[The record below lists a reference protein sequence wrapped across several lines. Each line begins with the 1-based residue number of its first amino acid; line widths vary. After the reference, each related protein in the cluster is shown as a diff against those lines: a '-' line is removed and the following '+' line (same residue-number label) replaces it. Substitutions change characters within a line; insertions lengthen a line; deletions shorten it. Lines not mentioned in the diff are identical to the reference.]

1 MISDILTIAVPAVIV
16 LVLVI
21 VLATSCYTVAPT
33 DRALVITGPGGRRF
47 VIGKSALI
55 VPFIMR
61 RDWLSL
67 GVIQVKLQT
76 EQSIPTKDALLID
89 VGAVANVQIGVT
101 PFTDADG
108 VEHNPLE
115 IAARNYLNQD
125 KTKMMTD
132 VSEVLLGKM
141 REAIGRTDIRTLMQ
155 NRDEFN
161 ETIVSA
167 AHDDMLAL
175 GLELVTF
182 NVQDFSDQQG
192 VIADMGAEMASRITQ
207 EAQLAR
213 INSEQTVAERQNELD
228 LKQAD
233 LQKQSDRAKAEADM
247 VYDITKA
254 ERQKDLNIATQNAEI
269 AAEERHIELERKKAE
284 TREQELTATVRKQ
297 ADADRYAAEQKADAD
312 RYAAEQKADAQL
324 YTETK
329 KAEAVKVTAGA
340 EAESIKLKGNAE
352 GEAIAAKGKGEAEGI
367 EAQGKA
373 YNAMNNTFILTQQY
387 IGILP
392 DIARAIADPL
402 AKVDKIT
409 MYGEGNT
416 TKMVGDTTNAMT
428 QLNSA
433 FQESLGIDLTALL
446 QGAIAG
452 HAAGTAIAKSDD
464 APDEQVSDEQ

>member
-101 PFTDADG
+101 PFTDAEG

-233 LQKQSDRAKAEADM
+233 LQKQSDHAKAEADM

-269 AAEERHIELERKKAE
+269 AAEERRIELERKKAE

-297 ADADRYAAEQKADAD
+297 ADAD

-340 EAESIKLKGNAE
+340 EAESIKLKGSAE

-464 APDEQVSDEQ
+464 APDEQVTDEQ

>member
-101 PFTDADG
+101 PFTDAEG

-269 AAEERHIELERKKAE
+269 AAEERRIELERKKAE

-297 ADADRYAAEQKADAD
+297 ADAD

-340 EAESIKLKGNAE
+340 EAESIKLKGSAE

>member
-16 LVLVI
+16 LVIVI

-101 PFTDADG
+101 PFTDAEG

-269 AAEERHIELERKKAE
+269 AAEERRIELERKKAE

-297 ADADRYAAEQKADAD
+297 ADAD

-464 APDEQVSDEQ
+464 APNEQVPDEQ

>member
-16 LVLVI
+16 LVIII

-101 PFTDADG
+101 PFTDAEG

-269 AAEERHIELERKKAE
+269 AAEERRIELERKKAE

-297 ADADRYAAEQKADAD
+297 ADAD

-352 GEAIAAKGKGEAEGI
+352 GQAIAAKGKGEAEGI

>member
-16 LVLVI
+16 LVIVI

-101 PFTDADG
+101 PFTDAEG

-269 AAEERHIELERKKAE
+269 AAEERRIELERKKAE

-297 ADADRYAAEQKADAD
+297 ADAD

-352 GEAIAAKGKGEAEGI
+352 GQAIAAKGKGEAEGI

-464 APDEQVSDEQ
+464 VSDKRVPDEQ

>member
-16 LVLVI
+16 LVIVI

-101 PFTDADG
+101 PFTDAEG

-269 AAEERHIELERKKAE
+269 AAEERRIELERKKAE

-297 ADADRYAAEQKADAD
+297 ADAD

-340 EAESIKLKGNAE
+340 EAESIKLKGSAE

-464 APDEQVSDEQ
+464 APDEQVPDEQ

>member
-16 LVLVI
+16 LVIVI

-101 PFTDADG
+101 PFTDAEG

-269 AAEERHIELERKKAE
+269 AAEERRIELERKKAE

-297 ADADRYAAEQKADAD
+297 ADAD

-340 EAESIKLKGNAE
+340 EAESIKLKGSAE

-464 APDEQVSDEQ
+464 VPDEQTPDEQ

>member
-16 LVLVI
+16 LVIVI

-101 PFTDADG
+101 PFTDAEG

-269 AAEERHIELERKKAE
+269 ATEERRIELERKKAE

-297 ADADRYAAEQKADAD
+297 ADAD

-352 GEAIAAKGKGEAEGI
+352 GQAIAAKGKGEAEGI

>member
-16 LVLVI
+16 LVIVI

-269 AAEERHIELERKKAE
+269 AAEERRIELERKKAE

-297 ADADRYAAEQKADAD
+297 ADAD

-340 EAESIKLKGNAE
+340 EAESIKLKGSAE

-464 APDEQVSDEQ
+464 VPDEQVPDKQ

>member
-101 PFTDADG
+101 PFTDAEG

-269 AAEERHIELERKKAE
+269 AAEERRIELERKKAE

-297 ADADRYAAEQKADAD
+297 ADAD

-340 EAESIKLKGNAE
+340 EAESIKLKGSAE

-464 APDEQVSDEQ
+464 VPDEQAPDEQ

>member
-16 LVLVI
+16 LVIVI

-101 PFTDADG
+101 PFTDAEG

-269 AAEERHIELERKKAE
+269 AAEERRIELERKKAE

-297 ADADRYAAEQKADAD
+297 ADAD

-352 GEAIAAKGKGEAEGI
+352 GQAIAAKGKGEAEGI

-464 APDEQVSDEQ
+464 APNEQVPDEQ

>member
-233 LQKQSDRAKAEADM
+233 LQKQSDHAKAEADM

-269 AAEERHIELERKKAE
+269 AAEERRIELERKKAE

-297 ADADRYAAEQKADAD
+297 ADAD

-340 EAESIKLKGNAE
+340 EAESIKLKGSAE

-452 HAAGTAIAKSDD
+452 HAAGTAIAKSDN
-464 APDEQVSDEQ
+464 APDEQVPDEQVPDEQ

>member
-16 LVLVI
+16 LVIVI

-101 PFTDADG
+101 PFTDAEG

-269 AAEERHIELERKKAE
+269 AAEERRIELERKKAE

-297 ADADRYAAEQKADAD
+297 ADAD

-433 FQESLGIDLTALL
+433 FQESLGIDLTSLL

-464 APDEQVSDEQ
+464 APDEQVPDEQ

>member
-16 LVLVI
+16 LVIVI

-101 PFTDADG
+101 PFTDAEG

-269 AAEERHIELERKKAE
+269 AAEERRIELERKKAE

-297 ADADRYAAEQKADAD
+297 ADAD

-352 GEAIAAKGKGEAEGI
+352 GQAIAAKGKGEAEGI

-464 APDEQVSDEQ
+464 VPDEQTPDEQ

>member
-1 MISDILTIAVPAVIV
+1 MISDILTIAVPVVIV
-16 LVLVI
+16 LVIVI

-101 PFTDADG
+101 PFTDAEG

-269 AAEERHIELERKKAE
+269 AAEERRIELERKKAE

-297 ADADRYAAEQKADAD
+297 ADAD

-352 GEAIAAKGKGEAEGI
+352 GQAIAAKGKGEAEGI

-464 APDEQVSDEQ
+464 VPDEQVTDEQ

>member
-16 LVLVI
+16 LVIVI

-101 PFTDADG
+101 PFTDAEG

-269 AAEERHIELERKKAE
+269 AAEERRIELERKKAE

-297 ADADRYAAEQKADAD
+297 ADAD

-464 APDEQVSDEQ
+464 APDEQAPDEQ

>member
-101 PFTDADG
+101 PFTDAEG

-269 AAEERHIELERKKAE
+269 AAEERRIELERKKAE

-297 ADADRYAAEQKADAD
+297 ADAD

-340 EAESIKLKGNAE
+340 EAESIKLKGSAE

-452 HAAGTAIAKSDD
+452 HAAGTAIAKGDD
-464 APDEQVSDEQ
+464 APDEQVTNEQ

>member
-16 LVLVI
+16 LVIVI

-269 AAEERHIELERKKAE
+269 AAEERRIELERKKAE

-297 ADADRYAAEQKADAD
+297 ADAD

-340 EAESIKLKGNAE
+340 EAESIKLKGSAE

-464 APDEQVSDEQ
+464 APDEQVPDEQ

>member
-1 MISDILTIAVPAVIV
+1 
-16 LVLVI
+16 VLVI

-101 PFTDADG
+101 PFTDAEG

-269 AAEERHIELERKKAE
+269 AAEERRIELERKKAE

-297 ADADRYAAEQKADAD
+297 ADAD

-340 EAESIKLKGNAE
+340 EAESIKLKGSAE

-464 APDEQVSDEQ
+464 APDEQVPDEQ

>member
-1 MISDILTIAVPAVIV
+1 M
-16 LVLVI
+16 LVI

-101 PFTDADG
+101 PFTDAEG

-269 AAEERHIELERKKAE
+269 AAEERRIELERKKAE

-297 ADADRYAAEQKADAD
+297 ADAD

-340 EAESIKLKGNAE
+340 EAESIKLKGSAE

-464 APDEQVSDEQ
+464 APDEQVPDEQ

>member
-233 LQKQSDRAKAEADM
+233 LQKQSDHAKAEADM

-269 AAEERHIELERKKAE
+269 AAEERRIELERKKAE

-297 ADADRYAAEQKADAD
+297 ADAD

-340 EAESIKLKGNAE
+340 EAESIKLKGSAE

-452 HAAGTAIAKSDD
+452 HAAGTAIAKSDN
-464 APDEQVSDEQ
+464 APDEQVPDEQ

>member
-16 LVLVI
+16 LVIVI

-101 PFTDADG
+101 PFTDAEG

-269 AAEERHIELERKKAE
+269 AAEERRIELERKKAE

-297 ADADRYAAEQKADAD
+297 ADAD

-352 GEAIAAKGKGEAEGI
+352 GQAIAAKGKGEAEGI

-452 HAAGTAIAKSDD
+452 HAAGTAIAKNDD
-464 APDEQVSDEQ
+464 VSDEQVPDEQ

>member
-101 PFTDADG
+101 PFTDAEG

-269 AAEERHIELERKKAE
+269 AAEERRIELERKKAE

-297 ADADRYAAEQKADAD
+297 ADAD

-340 EAESIKLKGNAE
+340 EAESIKLKGSAE

-452 HAAGTAIAKSDD
+452 HAAGAAIAQSDD
-464 APDEQVSDEQ
+464 APDDVSDEQ

>member
-16 LVLVI
+16 LVIVI

-101 PFTDADG
+101 PFTDAEG

-269 AAEERHIELERKKAE
+269 AAEERRIELERKKAE

-297 ADADRYAAEQKADAD
+297 ADAD

-352 GEAIAAKGKGEAEGI
+352 GQAIAAKGKGEAEGI

-452 HAAGTAIAKSDD
+452 HAAGAAIAQSDD
-464 APDEQVSDEQ
+464 DTDATTDEQ

>member
-269 AAEERHIELERKKAE
+269 AAEERRIELERKKAE

-297 ADADRYAAEQKADAD
+297 ADAD

-340 EAESIKLKGNAE
+340 EAESIKLKGSAE

-464 APDEQVSDEQ
+464 APDEQVPDEQ

>member
-16 LVLVI
+16 LVIVI

-101 PFTDADG
+101 PFTDAEG

-269 AAEERHIELERKKAE
+269 AAEERRIELERKKAE

-297 ADADRYAAEQKADAD
+297 ADAD

-340 EAESIKLKGNAE
+340 EAESIKLKGSAE

-464 APDEQVSDEQ
+464 APDEQVTDEQ

>member
-16 LVLVI
+16 LVIVI

-269 AAEERHIELERKKAE
+269 AAEERRIELERKKAE

-297 ADADRYAAEQKADAD
+297 ADAD

-352 GEAIAAKGKGEAEGI
+352 GQAIAAKGKGEAEGI

-464 APDEQVSDEQ
+464 APDEQVPDEQ

>member
-16 LVLVI
+16 LVIVI

-233 LQKQSDRAKAEADM
+233 LQKQSDHAKAEADM

-269 AAEERHIELERKKAE
+269 AAEERRIELERKKAE

-297 ADADRYAAEQKADAD
+297 ADAD

-340 EAESIKLKGNAE
+340 EAESIKLKGSAE

-464 APDEQVSDEQ
+464 VSDEQAPDEQ

>member
-101 PFTDADG
+101 PFTDAEG

-233 LQKQSDRAKAEADM
+233 LQKQSDHAKAEADM

-269 AAEERHIELERKKAE
+269 AAEERRIELESKKAE

-297 ADADRYAAEQKADAD
+297 ADAD

-340 EAESIKLKGNAE
+340 EAESIKLKGSAE

-464 APDEQVSDEQ
+464 APDEQVTDEQ

>member
-16 LVLVI
+16 LVIVI

-101 PFTDADG
+101 PFTDAEG

-269 AAEERHIELERKKAE
+269 AAEERRIELERKKAE

-297 ADADRYAAEQKADAD
+297 ADAD

-452 HAAGTAIAKSDD
+452 HAAGIAIAKSDD

>member
-16 LVLVI
+16 LVIVI

-76 EQSIPTKDALLID
+76 EQSIPTKDSLLID

-101 PFTDADG
+101 PFTDAEG

-213 INSEQTVAERQNELD
+213 INAEQTVAERQNELD

-269 AAEERHIELERKKAE
+269 AAEERRIELERKKAE

-297 ADADRYAAEQKADAD
+297 ADAD

-352 GEAIAAKGKGEAEGI
+352 GQAIAAKGKGEAEGI

-428 QLNSA
+428 QFNSA

-464 APDEQVSDEQ
+464 VPDATTDEQ

>member
-16 LVLVI
+16 LVIVI

-101 PFTDADG
+101 PFTDAEG

-269 AAEERHIELERKKAE
+269 AAEERRIELERKKAE

-297 ADADRYAAEQKADAD
+297 ADAD

>member
-1 MISDILTIAVPAVIV
+1 M
-16 LVLVI
+16 
-21 VLATSCYTVAPT
+21 
-33 DRALVITGPGGRRF
+33 
-47 VIGKSALI
+47 
-55 VPFIMR
+55 
-61 RDWLSL
+61 
-67 GVIQVKLQT
+67 KLQT

-101 PFTDADG
+101 PFTDAEG

-269 AAEERHIELERKKAE
+269 AAEERRIELERKKAE

-297 ADADRYAAEQKADAD
+297 ADAD

-340 EAESIKLKGNAE
+340 EAESIKLKGSAE

-464 APDEQVSDEQ
+464 APDEQVTNEQ

>member
-16 LVLVI
+16 LVIVI

-101 PFTDADG
+101 PFTDAEG

-269 AAEERHIELERKKAE
+269 AAEERRIELERKKAE

-297 ADADRYAAEQKADAD
+297 ADAD

-352 GEAIAAKGKGEAEGI
+352 GQAIAAKGKGEAEGI

-464 APDEQVSDEQ
+464 APDEQVPDEQ

>member
-16 LVLVI
+16 LVIVI

-101 PFTDADG
+101 PFTDAEG
-108 VEHNPLE
+108 AEHNPLE

-269 AAEERHIELERKKAE
+269 AAEERRIELERKKAE

-297 ADADRYAAEQKADAD
+297 ADAD

-352 GEAIAAKGKGEAEGI
+352 GQAIAAKGKGEAEGI

-464 APDEQVSDEQ
+464 VPDEQVPDEQ

>member
-16 LVLVI
+16 LVIVI

-101 PFTDADG
+101 PFTDAEG

-269 AAEERHIELERKKAE
+269 AAEERRIELERKKAE

-297 ADADRYAAEQKADAD
+297 ADAD

-352 GEAIAAKGKGEAEGI
+352 GQAIAAKGKGEAEGI

>member
-16 LVLVI
+16 LVIVI

-269 AAEERHIELERKKAE
+269 AAEERRIELERKKAE

-297 ADADRYAAEQKADAD
+297 ADAD

-340 EAESIKLKGNAE
+340 EAESIKLKGSAE
-352 GEAIAAKGKGEAEGI
+352 GQAIAAKGKGEAEGI

-464 APDEQVSDEQ
+464 APDEQVPDEQ

>member
-1 MISDILTIAVPAVIV
+1 MISDILTIAIPAVIV
-16 LVLVI
+16 LVIVI

-269 AAEERHIELERKKAE
+269 AAEERRIELERKKAE

-297 ADADRYAAEQKADAD
+297 ADAD

-352 GEAIAAKGKGEAEGI
+352 GQAIAAKGKGEAEGI

-464 APDEQVSDEQ
+464 APDEQVTDEQ

>member
-16 LVLVI
+16 LVIVI

-101 PFTDADG
+101 PFTDAEG

-269 AAEERHIELERKKAE
+269 AAEERRIELERKKAE

-297 ADADRYAAEQKADAD
+297 ADAD

-352 GEAIAAKGKGEAEGI
+352 GQAIAAKGKGEAEGI

-464 APDEQVSDEQ
+464 VSDEQAPDEQ